1 MFDLIWFKL
10 LIVIVN
16 HSPAWLPLLIIP
28 CIYRE
33 DKGVHC
39 AVQLVLWSVNINICL
54 GETYFLHS
62 KATIYFTLKFWLRML
77 FNYLASRARSKSV
90 VPRNSWWYP
99 DSLTMYVYIT
109 EQVGNSTT
117 ELGSYWATQH
127 NRNLF
132 NQNFMTIISGGV
144 ANRAGE
150 H

>member
-1 MFDLIWFKL
+1 
-10 LIVIVN
+10 
-16 HSPAWLPLLIIP
+16 
-28 CIYRE
+28 
-33 DKGVHC
+33 
-39 AVQLVLWSVNINICL
+39 
-54 GETYFLHS
+54 
-62 KATIYFTLKFWLRML
+62 ML

-127 NRNLF
+127 YRNLF